1 LVDYDPFSEE
11 VMRDPHPVYRRL
23 RAESPVHY
31 LEKYDAWAL
40 ALFEDIWNA
49 SLDDAH
55 LTATRGTS
63 SQYLL
68 TRTIPALPN
77 LNHMDPPAHT
87 RLRAAVAPYF
97 MPRRVRSLEPRIRG
111 FVTEC
116 IDAFAAR
123 GSADVVT
130 ELAQIVAVRVACL
143 AVGFPES
150 DSRYIIDLVKRFMSR
165 EEGVTGMTQIG
176 VEAFAEMQRYLTGL
190 AAERRG
196 WRGEPRDPID
206 VFLAAEVEGER
217 LSDELIGQHLI
228 LLLVGA
234 TETFPKAFSAAVYR
248 LWQHPDQRAEL
259 VADPAR
265 IPTALRECLRYD
277 MPTQFLMRSV
287 KAPWEIGG
295 KTLKPGSSVMFLYPS
310 GNRDEREFRD
320 PDRFDIH
327 RNPPR
332 ILTFGHGI
340 HRCLGANFAEMEGKL
355 LLEEL
360 LRRMPRYEVDE
371 AGIRRE
377 RTDFIQGMLRLP
389 LHWET
394 ARV

>member
-1 LVDYDPFSEE
+1 VLDYDPFSEE
-11 VMRDPHPVYRRL
+11 VMRDPHPIYRRL

-40 ALFEDIWNA
+40 ARFEDIWNA
-49 SLDDAH
+49 SMDDAH
-55 LTATRGTS
+55 LTALRGTS

-68 TRTIPALPN
+68 TKTIPALPN

-97 MPRRVRSLEPRIRG
+97 MPRRVRSLEARIRG

-116 IDAFAAR
+116 IDAFEAR

-143 AVGFPES
+143 AVGFPEG
-150 DSRYIIDLVKRFMSR
+150 DSRYIVDLVKRFMSR
-165 EEGVTGMTQIG
+165 AEGVTGMTPVG
-176 VEAFAEMQRYLTGL
+176 VAAFAEMQTYLTGL
-190 AAERRG
+190 ARARRG
-196 WRGEPRDPID
+196 WNGAPRDPID

-217 LSDELIGQHLI
+217 LSDDLIGQHLI

-234 TETFPKAFSAAVYR
+234 TETFPKAFSSAVWR
-248 LWQHPDQRAEL
+248 LWQHPEQRAEL
-259 VADPAR
+259 IAHPR
-265 IPTALRECLRYD
+265 LIPTALRECLRYD
-277 MPTQFLMRSV
+277 MPTQFLMRAV
-287 KAPWEIGG
+287 KAPMQIGG
-295 KTLKPGSSVMFLYPS
+295 KTLHAGSSVMFLYPS
-310 GNRDEREFRD
+310 GNRDEREFAE
-320 PDRFDIH
+320 PDRFDIQ

-360 LRRMPRYEVDE
+360 LRRIPGYEVDE
-371 AGIRRE
+371 PGIRRE
-377 RTDFIQGMLRLP
+377 RTDFIHGMLRLP
-389 LHWET
+389 IHWKPV
-394 ARV
+394 A

>member
-1 LVDYDPFSEE
+1 VVSYDPFSEE
-11 VMRDPHPVYRRL
+11 VMRDPYPIYRRL

-40 ALFEDIWNA
+40 ARFEDIWNA
-49 SLDDAH
+49 SMDDAH

-68 TRTIPALPN
+68 TKTIPALPN

-116 IDAFAAR
+116 IDAFSER

-130 ELAQIVAVRVACL
+130 ELGQIVAVRVACL

-150 DSRYIIDLVKRFMSR
+150 DSRYIVDLVKRFMSR
-165 EEGVTGMTQIG
+165 AEGVVGMTPAG
-176 VEAFAEMQRYLTGL
+176 VAAFAEMQSYLTGL
-190 AAERRG
+190 AYARRG
-196 WRGEPRDPID
+196 WSGPPRDPID

-217 LSDELIGQHLI
+217 LSDDVIGQHLI

-234 TETFPKAFSAAVYR
+234 TETFPKAFSSAVLR
-248 LWQHPDQRAEL
+248 LWQHPEQRAEL
-259 VADPAR
+259 VANPGL

-287 KAPWEIGG
+287 EADFELGG
-295 KTLKPGSSVMFLYPS
+295 QTLRSGSSVMFLYPS
-310 GNRDEREFRD
+310 GNRDEREFAD

-340 HRCLGANFAEMEGKL
+340 HRCLGANFAEMEGKV

-377 RTDFIQGMLRLP
+377 RTDFIHGMLNLP
-389 LHWET
+389 I
-394 ARV
+394 RF